1 MSTIRKKY
9 ITTTTKRVIE
19 TGMFGMMTMTACV
32 VSIVFLENNCV
43 EPNPGTTT
51 EKDFLKDDNG
61 AHDVDNF

>member
-1 MSTIRKKY
+1 
-9 ITTTTKRVIE
+9 
-19 TGMFGMMTMTACV
+19 MMTMTACV